1 MHTRT
6 TIHRGMQFGKVLNTA
21 QRTSSL
27 FAEEPVVLGKVF
39 RRGYPPIEIT
49 DEQYKRNMTHL
60 VRLAKAGAITLVR
73 QLVPD
78 SPEDE
83 AILRGETPI
92 VTNTQPPAP
101 PVSTTPVVTEETEN
115 TEKTEDTDK
124 PQETVQTAPEVPVT
138 PVASSAPVEEAPEVS
153 KNKKGKNK

>member
-39 RRGYPPIEIT
+39 RRGYPPMEIT

-60 VRLAKAGAITLVR
+60 VRLMKAGAITMVR

-83 AILRGETPI
+83 AILRGETPV
-92 VTNTQPPAP
+92 VTDTQPPAP
-101 PVSTTPVVTEETEN
+101 PVSTTPVVSEEAEQTEQA
-115 TEKTEDTDK
+115 
-124 PQETVQTAPEVPVT
+124 PETVQTAPEA
-138 PVASSAPVEEAPEVS
+138 PVAPVAPSAPVEEVPEVS